1 MARQRTHLRN
11 APIVEAI
18 IDFRVVRRDDCSAQ
32 VFADLTPLIGSQYEQ
47 KASIQAFQA
56 MFGMNDGKPLA
67 PSQSQTDFGW
77 RYQSKGEVAQ
87 FRLDGFT
94 FSKIEKY
101 TTWEEVFGEAVR
113 LWRLYLELAKPRQVS
128 RVAVRYIN
136 RMRLPAVTDLGKYL
150 EAPPLLPAPIPQVI
164 REFLARFSV
173 EDAERSVSAAI
184 VQALEPRVDPS
195 NLTLLLDIDAF
206 REMRELPD
214 DPLVLSVFE
223 RLRQLKNEIFF
234 ATITESIAE
243 MYE

>member
-1 MARQRTHLRN
+1 
-11 APIVEAI
+11 
-18 IDFRVVRRDDCSAQ
+18 
-32 VFADLTPLIGSQYEQ
+32 
-47 KASIQAFQA
+47 
-56 MFGMNDGKPLA
+56 MFGMSEGKPLA
-67 PSQSQTDFGW
+67 QSQSHADFGW

-94 FSKIEKY
+94 FSKIEQY

-113 LWRLYLELAKPRQVS
+113 LWKLYLELAKPRQVS

-136 RMRLPAVTDLGKYL
+136 RMRLPAVTDLGRYL
-150 EAPPLLPAPIPQVI
+150 EVPPLLPAPIPQVI

-195 NLTLLLDIDAF
+195 SLTLLLDIDAF